1 MALEANGKKLFLS
14 KGEFFFKRKVA
25 TGSASGLLFFGQVTS
40 VQLRPKG
47 ETITERSAVQTSA
60 GIVAQDKVTTDDE
73 LAITLKEI
81 DAEKVA
87 LAVMGDVTGYTQAA
101 TPVANEVFVDVRQGT
116 YIKTAKR
123 KIGSVVVTGP
133 GASPTYTAGTD
144 YVVEDADA
152 GLIYIVPGGAIADAA
167 DLEVDYT
174 PTAISTALNRVRG
187 AVSAFIEGECLL
199 IGNPIRGKKFELRGW
214 RLSLQTQAVLDLISG
229 DNKYGELQLV
239 GTFLSDAT
247 VHADSPYYDILEVS
261 EVA

>member
-14 KGEFFFKRKVA
+14 KGASFFKRKVA
-25 TGSASGLLFFGQVTS
+25 TGTASGLLFFGQVTAI
-40 VQLRPKG
+40 QLRPKG
-47 ETITERSAVQTSA
+47 EVITERSAVQPSA

-73 LAITLKEI
+73 LAITFKEL
-81 DAEKVA
+81 DAEKA
-87 LAVMGDVTGYTQAA
+87 SYAVMGDVAGYTQAA
-101 TPVANEVFVDVRQGT
+101 TPVANEIFLDVRQGT

-133 GASPTYTAGTD
+133 SATPTYTTPAD

-152 GLIYIVPGGAIADAA
+152 GLIYIVPGGGIADAA

-187 AVSAFIEGECLL
+187 AVSAFIEGEFLL
-199 IGNPIRGKKFELRGW
+199 LGKPVRGKQFELRVW
-214 RLSLQTQAVLDLISG
+214 RLSLQTQAVIDLISG
-229 DNKYGELQLV
+229 DNKYGEFQLV
-239 GTFLSDAT
+239 GTVLSDAT
-247 VHADSPYYDILEVS
+247 NHADSPYYDLLEVA